1 MICDRKF
8 LEANGYDIGN
18 LTQLAV
24 QILKLQRDTFA
35 IDIRGGPKI
44 FLESPRKHY
53 CSFLFFD
60 IVPRRSIPRWD
71 VSRSAK

>member
-24 QILKLQRDTFA
+24 QILKLQTDTIA